1 MALVGNLR
9 DLKLPNLVQLNCM
22 ERNTVKLTIEHAGK
36 YGFLYFQNG
45 QIAHAEYEPEVGE
58 SAFFRLLYLSEGHF
72 KVENGIR
79 PPMVSIKTH
88 WNNLLLE
95 GLHHV
100 DSMESSNKSHEQQIV
115 SMLMNVKGVQN
126 AAVIQPDGDIVA
138 STKDIDEKEGALHA
152 LSYLETYK
160 LTSIIAKDE
169 PKYISIQE
177 QDVRILLLR
186 QKELIIYL
194 ELDTKIQPE
203 SVFMFIKKAL
213 T

>member
-1 MALVGNLR
+1 MALVGNLK

-58 SAFFRLLYLSEGHF
+58 RAFYRLLYLSEGHF

-95 GLHHV
+95 GLHKV
-100 DSMESSNKSHEQQIV
+100 DSIESSKKSAEQHIV

-126 AAVIQPDGDIVA
+126 AAVIKQDGKIIA
-138 STKDIDEKEGALHA
+138 SNKEYEKSEGALHA
-152 LSYLETYK
+152 LSYLEVQK
-160 LTSIIAKDE
+160 LTSIIVKDE

-177 QDVRILLLR
+177 QDIRILLLK
-186 QKELIIYL
+186 QNNLIIHL
-194 ELDTKIQPE
+194 ELD
-203 SVFMFIKKAL
+203 
-213 T
+213 

>member
-9 DLKLPNLVQLNCM
+9 DLKLANLIQLNCM
-22 ERNTVKLTIEHAGK
+22 ERNTVKLTIEFAGK

-45 QIAHAEYEPEVGE
+45 QVAHAEYDPDVGE
-58 SAFFRLLYLSEGHF
+58 DAFFKLLFLSEGYF
-72 KVENGIR
+72 KVENGVR

-100 DSMESSNKSHEQQIV
+100 DSVEFSNKTPEQHTV

-126 AAVIQPDGDIVA
+126 AAIIARNGDVIA
-138 STKDIDEKEGALHA
+138 SSKEIDNEGALHA
-152 LSYLETYK
+152 LSYLETQK
-160 LTSIIAKDE
+160 LTTSMIKGE

-177 QDVRILLLR
+177 LDYRVLLLR
-186 QKELIIYL
+186 DKDVIAYL

-203 SVFMFIKKAL
+203 TVSVFINKAL
-213 T
+213 S